1 VKREKRKGRGSRLQA
16 GDAAHHH
23 RRRSRRPRARLPLFS
38 EQPWAE
44 LSLNLVSAGRR
55 KKGKAKKDQRGKG
68 DPSPAL
74 CRRRSSHPRRRDADC
89 GPASTPPPPLCGQC
103 RAKGGGGEEGNGLGF
118 HAEISGPPILI
129 SREGRLTVHLDGRP
143 GAAGAP
149 RANLSPGGC
158 LRWVGMAA
166 RWSTAGPLAPTL

>member
-16 GDAAHHH
+16 GGAAHHR
-23 RRRSRRPRARLPLFS
+23 RRRSRRPRARLPLFY
-38 EQPWAE
+38 EQPWVE

-55 KKGKAKKDQRGKG
+55 MKGKAKKDQRRKG
-68 DPSPAL
+68 EPSAAL
-74 CRRRSSHPRRRDADC
+74 CRRRSSLPRRRDAGC
-89 GPASTPPPPLCGQC
+89 GPVSTPPSSLCGQC

-118 HAEISGPPILI
+118 QGEISRPPILI
-129 SREGRLTVHLDGRP
+129 SREGRSTVHLDGQP

-158 LRWVGMAA
+158 WRWAGMAA
-166 RWSTAGPLAPTL
+166 RWSAAGPRAPTL